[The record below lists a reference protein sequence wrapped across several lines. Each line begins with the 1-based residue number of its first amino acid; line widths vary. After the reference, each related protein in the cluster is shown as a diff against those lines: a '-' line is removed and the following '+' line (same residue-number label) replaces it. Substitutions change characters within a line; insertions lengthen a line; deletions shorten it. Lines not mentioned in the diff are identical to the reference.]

1 MVEPGPYYMMH
12 FDLLE
17 KLRMTTDEP
26 TKIEL
31 CLADVEIAQGFV
43 SDWELYERLSEQERK
58 ATAEKY
64 GWEYRPYGPHNIPRY
79 SSFLTL
85 AVYYEKHGEYQA
97 AIDICEQALA
107 LGLTIE
113 HTKSGTAG
121 RIARLR
127 KKLEGASK

>member
-12 FDLLE
+12 VRLNE
-17 KLRMTTDEP
+17 QIMYCKDERER
-26 TKIEL
+26 IEL
-31 CLADVEIAQGFV
+31 CLADVEIAQGFIN
-43 SDWELYERLSEQERK
+43 DWELYERLSEQERK
-58 ATAEKY
+58 ANAEKF
-64 GWEYRPYGPHNIPRY
+64 GWEYRPSGPAHLPGYR
-79 SSFLTL
+79 SFLTL
-85 AVYYEKHGEYQA
+85 AIHYERRGEYQA